1 MEEASPD
8 GEYPPLRG
16 AGCAC
21 RGAGPMSRSDISRRA
36 LLGGAGV
43 LAAPSLAGAQ
53 GKGPDGWPNGRSV
66 SLVIPFTPG
75 GGTDVVARILQEG
88 FGETFGGNFVMEHKP
103 GATTTVGARYVA
115 RARPDGGT
123 LLVGSNSALSQAPFA
138 YRNLGYDPLTD
149 FTHISLLYAS
159 AYLLVA
165 HPRWTS
171 FAQVIEAAK
180 REPGKLSY
188 ATWGV
193 GSTAHMLMLD
203 LCERTGVEMLHVP
216 FGGPAPALTEILAG
230 RIDVMFTTFA
240 PARGHVL
247 EGRLNALGT
256 PHEQRLAAVPKVPTM
271 AELGLPGFLVSAW
284 WCLAGPA
291 GLPPP
296 LATALEQAVRA
307 AIARPQAQRL
317 AEEFGLLPLP
327 LGPQAMRD
335 RITRDLALNE
345 VLMRKA
351 GITPE

>member
-1 MEEASPD
+1 
-8 GEYPPLRG
+8 
-16 AGCAC
+16 
-21 RGAGPMSRSDISRRA
+21 MSRTDLPRRA
-36 LLGGAGV
+36 LLAVTGQ

-53 GKGPDGWPNGRSV
+53 AIGPQGTGTAAKGLDGWPSSRSV

-75 GGTDVVARILQEG
+75 GGTDVVARILQDG
-88 FGETFGGNFVMEHKP
+88 FSESFGGNFVMEHKP

-115 RARPDGGT
+115 RARPDGTT

-149 FTHISLLYAS
+149 FTFISLLYAS

-165 HPRWTS
+165 HPRWTG
-171 FAQVIEAAK
+171 FAQVIETAK

-203 LCERTGVEMLHVP
+203 LCERAGVEMLHVP

-230 RIDVMFTTFA
+230 RVDLMFTTFA

-247 EGRLNALGT
+247 EGRLNALGA

-271 AELGLPGFLVSAW
+271 GELGLPEFLVSAW

-291 GLPPP
+291 GLTPP
-296 LATALEQAVRA
+296 LAAALDQAVRVA
-307 AIARPQAQRL
+307 VSRPQAQQL
-317 AEEFGLLPLP
+317 AGEFGLLPLP
-327 LGPQAMRD
+327 LGPQAMRA
-335 RITRDLALNE
+335 RITRDLSLNE

>member
-1 MEEASPD
+1 MSSPASCRKASAKASAAISSWSTSPA
-8 GEYPPLRG
+8 PPR
-16 AGCAC
+16 
-21 RGAGPMSRSDISRRA
+21 RS
-36 LLGGAGV
+36 
-43 LAAPSLAGAQ
+43 AP
-53 GKGPDGWPNGRSV
+53 
-66 SLVIPFTPG
+66 
-75 GGTDVVARILQEG
+75 
-88 FGETFGGNFVMEHKP
+88 
-103 GATTTVGARYVA
+103 RYVA
-115 RARPDGGT
+115 RARPDGAT

-138 YRNLGYDPLTD
+138 YRNLGYDPLAD

-165 HPRWTS
+165 HPRWGS

-230 RIDVMFTTFA
+230 RVDMMFTTFA

-247 EGRLNALGT
+247 EGRLNALGA
-256 PHEQRLAAVPKVPTM
+256 PHEQRLAAVPQVPTM
-271 AELGLPGFLVSAW
+271 GELGLPEFLVSAW

-296 LATALEQAVRA
+296 LAAALEQAVRA
-307 AIARPQAQRL
+307 AVARPQAQRL

-327 LGPQAMRD
+327 LGPQAMRA
-335 RITRDLALNE
+335 RITPRPRAERGADAE
-345 VLMRKA
+345 GGDHA
-351 GITPE
+351 GIGRAACPIPCAASSCAAAPARPCS

>member
-1 MEEASPD
+1 
-8 GEYPPLRG
+8 
-16 AGCAC
+16 
-21 RGAGPMSRSDISRRA
+21 MSRAAIARRA
-36 LLGGAGV
+36 LLGAGGA
-43 LAAPSLAGAQ
+43 LALPSRGSAQ
-53 GKGPDGWPNGRSV
+53 GRGPDGWPNGRSV

-88 FGETFGGNFVMEHKP
+88 FAETFGGNFVMEHKP
-103 GATTTVGARYVA
+103 GATTTVGARHVA
-115 RARPDGGT
+115 RARPDGAT

-138 YRNLGYDPLTD
+138 YRNLGYDPLAD
-149 FTHISLLYAS
+149 FTHLSLLYAS

-165 HPRWTS
+165 HPRWTG
-171 FAQVIEAAK
+171 FAQLVAAAK
-180 REPGKLSY
+180 RAPGTLSY

-203 LCERTGVEMLHVP
+203 LCERSGIEMLHVP

-230 RIDVMFTTFA
+230 RVDLMFTTFA

-247 EGRLNALGT
+247 EGRLSALGT
-256 PHEQRLAAVPKVPTM
+256 PHEQRLAAVPQVPTM
-271 AELGLPGFLVSAW
+271 GELGLPEFLVSAW
-284 WCLAGPA
+284 WCLAAPA
-291 GLPPP
+291 GLPPS
-296 LATALEQAVRA
+296 LAAALDQAVRA

-317 AEEFGLLPLP
+317 AGEFGLLPLP
-327 LGPQAMRD
+327 LGPEAMRA